1 MRIYP
6 GRHAAA
12 CNLSV
17 NLCWLLIL
25 VFLPPVLD
33 FMGGRG
39 GDMWQPV
46 MLHQATADRHMDA
59 LHLSLHHW
67 APNCGKTNL
76 SAPHETPNPFHLYL
90 LPPLLSLLLFD
101 WCVSVHETPSIWGIN
116 MMGGWWLSPGCKTQH
131 LNSDYASGLRWQG
144 TNIDLHQTK
153 MKFKGCDVISEEEE
167 EEWQRKYFC
176 R

>member
-25 VFLPPVLD
+25 VFLPPVFD
-33 FMGGRG
+33 FMGGGHVTTCNVAPGNHRQTHG
-39 GDMWQPV
+39 CPS
-46 MLHQATADRHMDA
+46 
-59 LHLSLHHW
+59 SLPPSLGTKLW
-67 APNCGKTNL
+67 KDKPIGPTWD
-76 SAPHETPNPFHLYL
+76 PNPFHLYL
-90 LPPLLSLLLFD
+90 LPPLLSLLLFG

-116 MMGGWWLSPGCKTQH
+116 MPGGWWLSPGCKTQH